1 MTHVKFFELTVMFFR
16 ITNLPAIFQV
26 MMNEILKDII
36 NEGKVVAFVN
46 DILVGIETEKRYD
59 EIIKEILKKLEEN
72 DLYIKLEK
80 CIWKI
85 QKIRFLEVIIE
96 PNGIEIEKKKV
107 DGVLSWPKPKNVKDI
122 RKFLVLINYYKRF
135 IKDFA

>member
-1 MTHVKFFELTVMFFR
+1 
-16 ITNLPAIFQV
+16 

-72 DLYIKLEK
+72 DLYIKLEN

>member
-107 DGVLSWPKPKNVKDI
+107 DRVLSWPKPKNVKDI